1 MEPFAATSAFS
12 ALAADAREWLAALKF
27 ARPGVLWLLLLS
39 LPLALLNWWAARR
52 SRAALALIGRPGAVA
67 GQLTHPRPRSR
78 WRGASH
84 SLAWALLVLGTAGP
98 RWGKSDEA
106 GVAVGRDLVL
116 VIDLSQSMR
125 ADDMSDPKHRT
136 RWAAARA
143 GALDLLDTLAQRGG
157 HRVAVIAFAAKPK
170 LLCPL
175 TTDYDHARAA
185 IEDLDG
191 DAPPAEI
198 RPGTDPN
205 ATSGTRIG
213 AALIAAVEAHDKRFT
228 GSQDIV
234 LISDGDD
241 PGNDDE
247 WVRGANVARAANI
260 PVHTVGVGNHTQPR
274 TIEVGVRD
282 KNLVAT
288 QLQEA
293 PLKLIATDT
302 RGEYVPARR
311 DVPQLGEFFRKR
323 IEPNAT
329 REISDDRI
337 PLPKERYAWFLAP
350 ALALFLWNW
359 LRGR

>member
-1 MEPFAATSAFS
+1 MEALAASSVFS
-12 ALAADAREWLAALKF
+12 GLAADAREWLAALKF

-39 LPLALLNWWAARR
+39 VPLAILNWWAARR

-67 GQLTHPRPRSR
+67 GQLTYPRPRSR

-98 RWGKSDEA
+98 RWGKSDEV
-106 GVAVGRDLVL
+106 GVAIGRDLVL
-116 VIDLSQSMR
+116 VIDLSGSMR
-125 ADDMSDPKHRT
+125 ADDMADPKHRT

-198 RPGTDPN
+198 RPGTDPT

-213 AALIAAVEAHDKRFT
+213 AALVAAVEAHDKRFT

-247 WVRGANVARAANI
+247 WVRGANAARAANI
-260 PVHTVGVGNHTQPR
+260 PVHAVGVGNHSQPR

-288 QLQEA
+288 QLQEG
-293 PLKLIATDT
+293 PLKQIATDT

-311 DVPQLGEFFRKR
+311 DVPALGEFFRKR